1 MTNQL
6 KNLANLITDIRI
18 VGGVII
24 TIVGVVV
31 WVAISWT
38 SLLNRVGAIEEVE
51 SDRVE
56 INQSI
61 SNKLNELK
69 VQQAVLGEQINGV
82 DQKLTETN
90 NIVRELLKFFK

>member
-6 KNLANLITDIRI
+6 KNLANLITNVRI
-18 VGGVII
+18 IGGVIVTVI
-24 TIVGVVV
+24 GIAV

-90 NIVRELLKFFK
+90 NIVRELLKIFK